1 MKQNHSQ
8 IWKRQTFHL
17 QAVYTV
23 NRSVDLYLDNNLVG
37 EDHIAVNETSEIKGS
52 IITLGCY
59 FADDH
64 DSGHKYGDF
73 TIDYLTIWDEPLGE
87 AERNLL

>member
-1 MKQNHSQ
+1 M
-8 IWKRQTFHL
+8 
-17 QAVYTV
+17 
-23 NRSVDLYLDNNLVG
+23 NRGVDLYLDSNLVG
-37 EDHIAVNETSEIKGS
+37 QDHAAKNGTWGAAGS
-52 IITLGCY
+52 NIVLGRY

-64 DSGHKYGDF
+64 DSGYKYGDL